1 MAQKT
6 PHYAHVVMVKGIP
19 QYAFTSRWAALHWAN
34 MVEEANELDFHEIK
48 IADKRVS
55 IERLRLVEP
64 NDEMPQPTCLKM

>member
-1 MAQKT
+1 MAKKT

-34 MVEEANELDFHEIK
+34 MVEEANDLESQ
-48 IADKRVS
+48 RVL

-64 NDEMPQPTCLKM
+64 NDEMPQPTGLKM

>member
-34 MVEEANELDFHEIK
+34 MVEES
-48 IADKRVS
+48 RVS

-64 NDEMPQPTCLKM
+64 NDAMPQPTCLKM